1 MVFRTGWKLISGTFN
16 EWMEGDVSKFAASLA
31 FYTIFSLGPTLMI
44 LLAIVGPLYGEETA
58 RTGIADRFQWLI
70 GSGGM
75 QTVVTALDAARTNS
89 AAATLVGLLGLG
101 FGATAVFVNLQD
113 ALNSIWGVA
122 AKPGLQV
129 WPFFRKRLLSFVMI
143 LGLGL
148 ILVLSFIVSTT
159 IAALRE
165 LAANS
170 SFPRVGQPLVVAD
183 FVVWM
188 AILTLAFGVIYKVL
202 PDVKIAWMDVWIGAF
217 VAALLFTL
225 GRTLI
230 GIYLARSSAA
240 TPYGAAGSLV
250 IFLLWIYYSAQI
262 FLLCGEF
269 TQVYAR
275 HRGPGIQPDDNAVRV
290 VKSYVAANPPMSSL
304 SRNDTLRDTRL
315 R

>member
-16 EWMEGDVSKFAASLA
+16 EWLEGDVSKFAASLA

-44 LLAIVGPLYGEETA
+44 VLAVVGALYGEDTA
-58 RTGIADRFQWLI
+58 RTGIVDRFQWLI
-70 GSGGM
+70 GAGGV
-75 QTVVTALDAARTNS
+75 QTIVTALDAARTSS

-122 AKPGLQV
+122 AKPGWQV

-148 ILVLSFIVSTT
+148 ILVLSFLISTVV
-159 IAALRE
+159 AALRE
-165 LAANS
+165 FASKS
-170 SFPRVGQPLVVAD
+170 SFPSVGQPLVIAD
-183 FVVWM
+183 SVLWIGV
-188 AILTLAFGVIYKVL
+188 LTVSFGVIYKVL
-202 PDVKIAWMDVWIGAF
+202 PDVKIAWTDVWIGAI
-217 VAALLFTL
+217 VAAGLFTL

-240 TPYGAAGSLV
+240 TPFGAAGSLV

-290 VKSYVAANPPMSSL
+290 VKSYIQQSQAMSSL
-304 SRNDTLRDTRL
+304 SRNDTT
-315 R
+315 

>member
-1 MVFRTGWKLISGTFN
+1 MVFRTGWKLISGTLN
-16 EWMEGDVSKFAASLA
+16 GWMEGDVSKFAASLA

-44 LLAIVGPLYGEETA
+44 LLAIVGTLYGEDTA
-58 RTGIADRFQWLI
+58 RTGILDRFQWLI
-70 GSGGM
+70 GFGGVQTI
-75 QTVVTALDAARTNS
+75 QTVLDAARAS
-89 AAATLVGLLGLG
+89 SGAATLAGLLGLG

-148 ILVLSFIVSTT
+148 ILLLSFLISTI

-165 LAANS
+165 FASKS
-170 SFPRVGQPLVVAD
+170 SFPSVGQSLVIAD
-183 FVVWM
+183 SVLWIG
-188 AILTLAFGVIYKVL
+188 ILTLAFAVIYKVL
-202 PDVKIAWMDVWIGAF
+202 PDVRIAWTDVWIGAA
-217 VAALLFTL
+217 VAAVLFTL

-240 TPYGAAGSLV
+240 SPFGAAGSLV

-275 HRGPGIQPDDNAVRV
+275 HRGPGIQPDDNAVKV
-290 VKSYVAANPPMSSL
+290 VKSYIQAEP
-304 SRNDTLRDTRL
+304 RNVSPVS
-315 R
+315 

>member
-1 MVFRTGWKLISGTFN
+1 MVFRTAWKLIRGTFN

-31 FYTIFSLGPTLMI
+31 FYTLFSLGPTLMI
-44 LLAIVGPLYGEETA
+44 LLAIVGALYGEDTA
-58 RTGIADRFQWLI
+58 RRGIVDRFQWLI
-70 GSGGM
+70 GSGDV
-75 QTVVTALDAARTNS
+75 QTIVTALDAARTSS
-89 AAATLVGLLGLG
+89 AAITIVGLLGLG

-113 ALNSIWGVA
+113 ALNSIWGVTI
-122 AKPGLQV
+122 KPGWRV

-148 ILVLSFIVSTT
+148 ILLLSFLISTL

-165 LAANS
+165 FASRS
-170 SFPRVGQPLVVAD
+170 SYPSVGQPLIVAD
-183 FVVWM
+183 SILWIG
-188 AILTLAFGVIYKVL
+188 ILTLAFGVIYKVL
-202 PDVKIAWMDVWIGAF
+202 PDVKIAWTDVWIGAG

-230 GIYLARSSAA
+230 GIYLTRSSAP
-240 TPYGAAGSLV
+240 TPFGAAGSLV

-275 HRGPGIQPDDNAVRV
+275 YRGPGIEPDDNAVRV
-290 VKSYVAANPPMSSL
+290 VKSYIQANPHDVSPVS
-304 SRNDTLRDTRL
+304 
-315 R
+315 

>member
-1 MVFRTGWKLISGTFN
+1 MVFRTGWKLITGTFS

-44 LLAIVGPLYGEETA
+44 LLAIVGTLYGEDTA
-58 RTGIADRFQWLI
+58 RTGIVDRFQWLI
-70 GSGGM
+70 GSGGV
-75 QTVVTALDAARTNS
+75 QTIVTALDAAHTTS
-89 AAATLVGLLGLG
+89 AAATLAGLLGLV

-122 AKPGLQV
+122 AKPGWRI

-148 ILVLSFIVSTT
+148 ILLLSFLISTA
-159 IAALRE
+159 IAALQE
-165 LAANS
+165 FASKSTLPS
-170 SFPRVGQPLVVAD
+170 VGQPLAIAD
-183 FVVWM
+183 FVLWIG
-188 AILTLAFGVIYKVL
+188 ILTLAFGVIYKVL
-202 PDVKIAWMDVWIGAF
+202 PDVKISWTDVWIGAA
-217 VAALLFTL
+217 VAAVLFTL
-225 GRTLI
+225 GKTLI

-240 TPYGAAGSLV
+240 TPFGAAGSLV

-275 HRGPGIQPDDNAVRV
+275 HRGPGIQPDDNAVKV
-290 VKSYVAANPPMSSL
+290 VKSYVKAQP
-304 SRNDTLRDTRL
+304 RDVSPVS
-315 R
+315 